1 MNAALSWTV
10 ISATL
15 NVPSK
20 LGMVNVELRT
30 PGPVEVAAGIV
41 WRVLS
46 DG

>member
-1 MNAALSWTV
+1 M
-10 ISATL
+10 SATV

-20 LGMVNVELRT
+20 LGMVNVEVRM
-30 PGPVEVAAGIV
+30 PGLVEVAAGIV